1 VSLLFLFSAFLAGL
15 MGSGHCLGMCGGI
28 ATALG
33 SVAPA
38 TLPRP
43 WWDVLY
49 HVGRILSYLTFGMV
63 AGALGAA
70 GLYYS
75 GATAYA
81 RLAMATVIALL
92 GLKLILSGAAAG
104 GWLRAPERL
113 GATLW
118 RQLQPRVARHL
129 PRSPVPRALLAGA
142 LWGWLPCGLVYSAL
156 LASGAAGSAGGGGAT
171 MLAFGLGTVPAMA
184 GLGGLGSRLPRLAK
198 PGARLLGL
206 TLIACGAW
214 TAVIP
219 ARALSAT
226 PPHCEPRVL
235 APGGSR

>member
-1 VSLLFLFSAFLAGL
+1 MPVLWFSAFLAGL

-43 WWDVLY
+43 WWHVLY
-49 HVGRILSYLTFGMV
+49 HVGRLLSYSTFGAV
-63 AGALGAA
+63 AGALGSA
-70 GLYYS
+70 GLAYS
-75 GATAYA
+75 GSSAYA
-81 RLAMATVIALL
+81 RLALAAVIAWL
-92 GLKLILSGAAAG
+92 GLKLMVAG
-104 GWLRAPERL
+104 VAGSRWLRAPERL
-113 GATLW
+113 GAMLW
-118 RQLQPRVARHL
+118 RQLQPRVARRL

-156 LASGAAGSAGGGGAT
+156 LAASAGGSAAGGSAT
-171 MLAFGLGTVPAMA
+171 MLAFGLGTVPVMA
-184 GLGGLGSRLPRLAK
+184 GLGSLAGRLPHLAA

-206 TLIACGAW
+206 TLVACGAW

-219 ARALSAT
+219 ARALSAA
-226 PPHCEPRVL
+226 PSHCEHGAP
-235 APGGSR
+235 APGATP